1 MTTQTRIDAV
11 VEEITIAATADRVF
25 AALTDPQ
32 QRVKWWG
39 QRGRFETKHA
49 ESDLRPGGRWLMRGS
64 GVGGRPFCVSGEY
77 RIVEP
82 PRVLAFTW
90 LPDWDENATETL
102 VRFDLHEHD
111 GMT

>member
-49 ESDLRPGGRWLMRGS
+49 ESDLRPGGRWLMRGAGHS
-64 GVGGRPFCVSGEY
+64 ASVANIESSNRRVSLPSPGFRIGMRTRRRPWS
-77 RIVEP
+77 
-82 PRVLAFTW
+82 VLIFMNT
-90 LPDWDENATETL
+90 TE
-102 VRFDLHEHD
+102 
-111 GMT
+111 

>member
-1 MTTQTRIDAV
+1 MTTKTRIDAI

-64 GVGGRPFCVSGEY
+64 GVGAGHSASVANIESSNRRVSLPSPGF
-77 RIVEP
+77 RI
-82 PRVLAFTW
+82 
-90 LPDWDENATETL
+90 
-102 VRFDLHEHD
+102 
-111 GMT
+111 GMRTQQRLWSVSIFMNTME